1 MFLFGFEPNY
11 RDPEDLAKALER
23 VARVAHRLPSGNLLG
38 SIGWHSL
45 RGMARIPIA
54 EQAIDPLVNASHHM
68 AERVTNEARR
78 LKSLE
83 DAWDRAVN
91 QADADAIATEPLDF
105 GLKAMFQLEGIDR
118 VLDQY
123 PEHPGVVAAATEL
136 AKAYDAYDEALLD
149 HLGVLCTLADGG
161 GLKRLRESLPETCT
175 TMPWWLD
182 GALEDAAK
190 TLTEQ
195 TDALVEAYAKRLGD
209 S

>member
-11 RDPEDLAKALER
+11 WDPEDLAKALKQ

-45 RGMARIPIA
+45 QGLIRTPIPVRSIVPLIA
-54 EQAIDPLVNASHHM
+54 ESHNM
-68 AERVTNEARR
+68 VERVADATGR

-83 DAWDRAVN
+83 ERWDRAVT
-91 QADADAIATEPLDF
+91 QYDADEIATEPLDF
-105 GLKAMFQLEGIDR
+105 GLKAMFQLEGINR
-118 VLDQY
+118 MLDQY
-123 PEHPGVVAAATEL
+123 PEHPGVEAAAAEL
-136 AKAYDAYDEALLD
+136 AKAYDSYDEELLD
-149 HLGVLCTLADGG
+149 HVGVLCTLADGG

-190 TLTEQ
+190 TLTAQ
-195 TDALVEAYAKRLGD
+195 TDSLVEAFAIQLGD

>member
-1 MFLFGFEPNY
+1 MFLFGFEPHY

-23 VARVAHRLPSGNLLG
+23 VARVPHRNPSGNLLG

-54 EQAIDPLVNASHHM
+54 EQAIDRLVSASHDM
-68 AERVTNEARR
+68 AERVTNAARR
-78 LKSLE
+78 LTSLE
-83 DAWDRAVN
+83 ERWDRAVT
-91 QADADAIATEPLDF
+91 QYDADVIAIEPLDF

-123 PEHPGVVAAATEL
+123 PEHPGVEAAAAEL
-136 AKAYDAYDEALLD
+136 AKAYDAYDEELLD
-149 HLGVLCTLADGG
+149 HVGVLCTLADNG

-195 TDALVEAYAKRLGD
+195 TDTFVETFAIQFGD

>member
-11 RDPEDLAKALER
+11 WDPEDLAKALKQ

-54 EQAIDPLVNASHHM
+54 EQAIDSLVSASHDM

-91 QADADAIATEPLDF
+91 QADADAIATQPLDF

-136 AKAYDAYDEALLD
+136 ANAYDAYDEELLD
-149 HLGVLCTLADGG
+149 HVGVLCTLADGDA
-161 GLKRLRESLPETCT
+161 LKRLRESLPETCMT
-175 TMPWWLD
+175 VPWWLD

-195 TDALVEAYAKRLGD
+195 TDSLVEAFAKRLGD

>member
-11 RDPEDLAKALER
+11 RDPEDLAKALEQ
-23 VARVAHRLPSGNLLG
+23 VARVAYRLPGGNLLG

-54 EQAIDPLVNASHHM
+54 EQAIDPLVHASHHM
-68 AERVTNEARR
+68 AERVADAASR

-83 DAWDRAVN
+83 ERWDRTVH
-91 QADADAIATEPLDF
+91 QYDADTIATEPLDF
-105 GLKAMFQLEGIDR
+105 GLKAMFAVEGIDR

-123 PEHPGVVAAATEL
+123 PGDPAVVAAATEL
-136 AKAYDAYDEALLD
+136 ANAYDAYDEELLD
-149 HLGVLCTLADGG
+149 HVGVLCTLADGG
-161 GLKRLRESLPETCT
+161 ELKRLRESLPETCT
-175 TMPWWLD
+175 MMPWWLN

-195 TDALVEAYAKRLGD
+195 TNSLVEEFAIRLGD

>member
-23 VARVAHRLPSGNLLG
+23 VTQVPHRRFSENLLG

-45 RGMARIPIA
+45 QGLIRTPIPVRSIRPLIA
-54 EQAIDPLVNASHHM
+54 ESHNM
-68 AERVTNEARR
+68 VERVANAARR
-78 LKSLE
+78 LMSFE
-83 DAWDRAVN
+83 ERWDRTVN
-91 QADADAIATEPLDF
+91 QYDADAIATEPLDF
-105 GLKAMFQLEGIDR
+105 GLKAMFALEGINR
-118 VLDQY
+118 MVDQY
-123 PEHPGVVAAATEL
+123 PDDQGVEAAAMEL

-190 TLTEQ
+190 TLTAQ
-195 TDALVEAYAKRLGD
+195 TDGLVEAYARRLGD

>member
-23 VARVAHRLPSGNLLG
+23 VTQVPHRRFSENLLG

-45 RGMARIPIA
+45 QGLIRTPIPVRSIRPLIA
-54 EQAIDPLVNASHHM
+54 ESHNM
-68 AERVTNEARR
+68 VERVANAARR
-78 LKSLE
+78 LMSFE
-83 DAWDRAVN
+83 ERWDRTVN
-91 QADADAIATEPLDF
+91 QYDADAIATEPLDF
-105 GLKAMFQLEGIDR
+105 GLKAMFALEGINR
-118 VLDQY
+118 MVDQY
-123 PEHPGVVAAATEL
+123 PDDQGVEAAATEL

-149 HLGVLCTLADGG
+149 HLGVLCTLADGDA
-161 GLKRLRESLPETCT
+161 LKRLRESLPETCMT
-175 TMPWWLD
+175 VPWWLD

-195 TDALVEAYAKRLGD
+195 TDSLVEAFAKRLGD

>member
-1 MFLFGFEPNY
+1 MFLFGFDPNY
-11 RDPEDLAKALER
+11 RDPEDLAKALKQ

-45 RGMARIPIA
+45 RGTARIPIA
-54 EQAIDPLVNASHHM
+54 EQAIDSLVSASHDM
-68 AERVTNEARR
+68 AERVTNQAGR

-91 QADADAIATEPLDF
+91 QADADAIATQPLDF

-123 PEHPGVVAAATEL
+123 PEHPGVEAAAAEL
-136 AKAYDAYDEALLD
+136 AKAYDAYDEELLD
-149 HLGVLCTLADGG
+149 HVGVLCTLADGG

-175 TMPWWLD
+175 MVPWWLN

-195 TDALVEAYAKRLGD
+195 TDALVEAFAKRLGD

>member
-54 EQAIDPLVNASHHM
+54 EQAIDRLVSVSHDM
-68 AERVTNEARR
+68 AERVTNAARR
-78 LKSLE
+78 LTSLE
-83 DAWDRAVN
+83 ERWDRAVT
-91 QADADAIATEPLDF
+91 QYDADVIAIEPLDF

-123 PEHPGVVAAATEL
+123 PEHPGVEAAAAVL
-136 AKAYDAYDEALLD
+136 AKAYDAYDEELLD
-149 HLGVLCTLADGG
+149 HVGVLCTLADNG

-182 GALEDAAK
+182 GALEHAAK

-195 TDALVEAYAKRLGD
+195 TDGLVEAFAQRLGD